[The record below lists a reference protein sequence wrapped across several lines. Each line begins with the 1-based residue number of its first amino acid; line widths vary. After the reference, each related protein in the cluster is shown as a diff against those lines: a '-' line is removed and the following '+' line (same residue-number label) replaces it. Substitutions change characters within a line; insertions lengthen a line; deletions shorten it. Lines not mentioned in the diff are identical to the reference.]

1 MLRVNVLPWRRGAR
15 ASDSPE
21 PFASFVRD
29 VAGAEDSAAPADV
42 ITHAIHAR
50 AGAPAVSFFNLLPAS
65 QSYAMLATTGIVA
78 PDPPP
83 AFAAQGRLARWLRAN
98 DRPLFTPDPAGVFD
112 YLPAAEQQAL
122 CAWHSHACLPLVH
135 AHRLVAFLIIRGR
148 PHPSWSREHVASL
161 TQCAKQAAGIWWRVS
176 ERRSGLE
183 VAQRAHRSQQLSAA
197 GQLAA
202 TMAHEI
208 RNPLAAIRSLVQV
221 TRDLPPGPEAVNV
234 ALGNVLGEVDRIGN
248 TVERLLHLSRPH
260 ERELVEI
267 DGNAVVRDAARFV
280 EAYARR
286 CGVQLHVDGPVS
298 SPLLVRVDPLE
309 LRQVIVNM
317 VLNACQACEA
327 REREGVVR
335 IGIALGQ
342 ENADN
347 RMVEITV
354 RDTGRGIAAPDVER
368 VFEPFFTTRSD
379 GMGLGLSFC
388 RDVLRRCGGDIAVVE
403 TTNTGTTI
411 VVRLPLWSEHDTRS
425 GR

>member
-1 MLRVNVLPWRRGAR
+1 
-15 ASDSPE
+15 
-21 PFASFVRD
+21 
-29 VAGAEDSAAPADV
+29 
-42 ITHAIHAR
+42 
-50 AGAPAVSFFNLLPAS
+50 
-65 QSYAMLATTGIVA
+65 
-78 PDPPP
+78 
-83 AFAAQGRLARWLRAN
+83 
-98 DRPLFTPDPAGVFD
+98 
-112 YLPAAEQQAL
+112 
-122 CAWHSHACLPLVH
+122 
-135 AHRLVAFLIIRGR
+135 
-148 PHPSWSREHVASL
+148 
-161 TQCAKQAAGIWWRVS
+161 
-176 ERRSGLE
+176 
-183 VAQRAHRSQQLSAA
+183 
-197 GQLAA
+197 
-202 TMAHEI
+202 
-208 RNPLAAIRSLVQV
+208 
-221 TRDLPPGPEAVNV
+221 
-234 ALGNVLGEVDRIGN
+234 
-248 TVERLLHLSRPH
+248 
-260 ERELVEI
+260 
-267 DGNAVVRDAARFV
+267 
-280 EAYARR
+280 
-286 CGVQLHVDGPVS
+286 
-298 SPLLVRVDPLE
+298 VDPLE